1 MPNQTARFSPQ
12 PEVARGLRPHVSGT
26 LRVTASFPSHAN
38 SESTRS
44 PAATSAV
51 IRSCFS
57 PKTGAEFFPKL
68 RVHRHADRTRPH
80 NSFRLQCCFQGSQAK
95 KKKENLRKAK
105 QGKLKSM
112 NLLRPQRN
120 SSSRDGRGEGG
131 QPLQEKYR
139 NVKETKKKRSVNE
152 YITKIKAN
160 ADSMFCQGLKRL
172 ASEKHH
178 HRVQDND

>member
-95 KKKENLRKAK
+95 KKRKPTQSKTRKTKEYESFETAEEFIKP
-105 QGKLKSM
+105 GW
-112 NLLRPQRN
+112 
-120 SSSRDGRGEGG
+120 EGG
-131 QPLQEKYR
+131 GGSTAARKVQERKR
-139 NVKETKKKRSVNE
+139 NKKKRSVNE